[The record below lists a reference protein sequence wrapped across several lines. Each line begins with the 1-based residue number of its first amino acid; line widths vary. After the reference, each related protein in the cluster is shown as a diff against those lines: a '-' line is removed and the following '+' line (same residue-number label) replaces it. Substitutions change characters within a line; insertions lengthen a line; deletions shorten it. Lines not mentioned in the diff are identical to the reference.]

1 MNTAPATLIIVS
13 GLSGSG
19 KSVALRT
26 LEDLGFYCVDNLPA
40 KLLPSTVADIAADAE
55 QGRRIAV
62 SIDVRNLTHDLSRMG
77 QLLSE
82 VNAAG
87 YQTRLV
93 FFDTEDAVL
102 IKRFS
107 DTRRKHPLSLRGL
120 TLSDAIAE
128 ERKQLRPL
136 VALADTVIDSSE
148 MNVHQ
153 LRKRVID
160 EVQDHAGNAVS
171 VLFESFAY
179 KKGVPSDAD
188 FVFDT
193 RCLPNPH
200 WLPAL
205 RPLSGKD
212 APVRTYFEADETV
225 RAYLAQVTAFI
236 DAWLPRFESESR
248 SYLTVAFGCTGG
260 RHRSVYL
267 AESLARHY
275 AAHGRDKVMVHHREL
290 E

>member
-1 MNTAPATLIIVS
+1 MNSATATLIIVS

-40 KLLPSTVADIAADAE
+40 NLLPSTVADIAADPE

-160 EVQDHAGNAVS
+160 EVQDHAGQAVS

-212 APVRTYFEADETV
+212 QAVRDYFESDETV

-267 AESLARHY
+267 AESLARHC

>member
-1 MNTAPATLIIVS
+1 M
-13 GLSGSG
+13 
-19 KSVALRT
+19 
-26 LEDLGFYCVDNLPA
+26 
-40 KLLPSTVADIAADAE
+40 
-55 QGRRIAV
+55 
-62 SIDVRNLTHDLSRMG
+62 
-77 QLLSE
+77 
-82 VNAAG
+82 
-87 YQTRLV
+87 
-93 FFDTEDAVL
+93 
-102 IKRFS
+102 
-107 DTRRKHPLSLRGL
+107 
-120 TLSDAIAE
+120 
-128 ERKQLRPL
+128 
-136 VALADTVIDSSE
+136 ALADTVIDSSE

-160 EVQDHAGNAVS
+160 EVQDHAGQAVS

-212 APVRTYFEADETV
+212 QAVRDYFESDETV

-267 AESLARHY
+267 AESLARHC

>member
-1 MNTAPATLIIVS
+1 MNSTPATLIIVS

-40 KLLPSTVADIAADAE
+40 NLLPSTVADIAADAE

-120 TLSDAIAE
+120 TLPDAIAE

-160 EVQDHAGNAVS
+160 EVQDHAGQAVS

-212 APVRTYFEADETV
+212 APVRDYFEADETV

-267 AESLARHY
+267 AESLARHC
-275 AAHGRDKVMVHHREL
+275 AAQGRDKVMVHHREL